1 MTEPAPALTGT
12 ELDLAIAAAAREY
25 IAAQLARPTD
35 AQRITDARATLD
47 ALIAARDAT

>member
-1 MTEPAPALTGT
+1 VTEPAPALTGT

-25 IAAQLARPTD
+25 IAAKRAHVG
-35 AQRITDARATLD
+35 AQQITDARATLD